1 MVAARK
7 TPPTDEAD
15 AAYVDLLRRA
25 EMFGI
30 RRPDPVPVDQAW
42 FWTYE
47 WLAGTLEALE
57 EVAAGHTYTQYTDEE
72 FIAFLE
78 ERAADADARRG
89 G

>member
-7 TPPTDEAD
+7 PPTDESD
-15 AAYVDLLRRA
+15 AAYADLLRRA
-25 EMFGI
+25 EELGFHK
-30 RRPDPVPVDQAW
+30 PDPVPPDQAW

-47 WLAGTLEALE
+47 WLSGTLEALE
-57 EVAAGHTYTQYTDEE
+57 EVAAGHTYTQYSDEE

-89 G
+89 R